1 MTKETATQQIR
12 NTQTRSRIKK
22 ALTELIVM
30 KGFDA
35 LTVSDITRR
44 AEINRGTFYL
54 HYIDKFD
61 LLQTLEDEMIAEL
74 KGVLIH
80 EDNARAP
87 KAPATC
93 SPTMRCWHA

>member
-80 EDNARAP
+80 EDNAKGAQS
-87 KAPATC
+87 A
-93 SPTMRCWHA
+93 